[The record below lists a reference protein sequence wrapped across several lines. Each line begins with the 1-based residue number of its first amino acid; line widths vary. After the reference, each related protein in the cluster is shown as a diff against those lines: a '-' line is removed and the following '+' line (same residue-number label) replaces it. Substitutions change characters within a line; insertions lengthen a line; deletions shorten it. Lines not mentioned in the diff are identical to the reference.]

1 MYNPLAIFT
10 GAALVT
16 LAALLGVTYDKWS
29 GTIPDQVSVA
39 ESELKSAPEG
49 KLQDM
54 APPAAAEGPA
64 AEKTELASV
73 APEEPASPVPSPDE
87 TATDVQKGS
96 EVSEEPGPTFDTIRI
111 ERDGSAVIA
120 GRGLPE
126 SDVTVMLNGSP
137 LGSVKA
143 DLEGAWVFV
152 PEEPVPP
159 GDHQLTLRMTR
170 PGTLSVDS
178 EQSVA
183 LKVPERLGDE
193 ALVVLSDANRPSRV
207 LQKPT
212 TSENETTVAKSET
225 KPSVEQP
232 QGDMPATM
240 DLTLGTVD
248 YDDAGQIIFSG
259 QSEPGAN
266 VRLYV
271 DNRAVGDAPVG
282 ADGKWSFAGNEAIA
296 PGSHSLRVD
305 QLQADGSVSKR
316 IELPFV
322 RATPQDVASLNEPA
336 GSATEESSKVED
348 EATAIGGSSEPTAS
362 ESETGNSSTEEPPP
376 AASGDEPPASGPA
389 AVEETQIAETGDVEN
404 STETLP
410 PAAEP
415 PAQMATNMTDDP
427 SVSSADAS
435 SAPTPS
441 AGAPDPAEASLP
453 RNGKIV
459 IQPGNSLWRIS
470 RVIYGR
476 GIEYTVIYEA
486 NRDHI
491 RDPNLI
497 YPGQIFATPGVLP
510 PETIDPKATSPLAN
524 TTSSPT
530 SPQ

>member
-29 GTIPDQVSVA
+29 DTTQDHTTADI
-39 ESELKSAPEG
+39 EMKSAPEG

-54 APPAAAEGPA
+54 APPPAAEGPA
-64 AEKTELASV
+64 AENTELASI
-73 APEEPASPVPSPDE
+73 APQESTAPAPSLDD

-96 EVSEEPGPTFDTIRI
+96 EVPEEPKPTFDTIRI

-126 SDVTVMLNGSP
+126 SDVTVMLNGAP

-143 DLEGAWVFV
+143 DPEGAWVFV

-159 GDHQLTLRMTR
+159 GDHQLTLRMNR
-170 PGTLSVDS
+170 PGALSVDS

-183 LKVPERLGDE
+183 LKVPDRLGEE
-193 ALVVLSDANRPSRV
+193 ALVVLSDVNQPSRV
-207 LQKPT
+207 LQKPEA
-212 TSENETTVAKSET
+212 SENETKVAKSGTE
-225 KPSVEQP
+225 PSVEQP
-232 QGDMPATM
+232 QGEMPAPM
-240 DLTLGTVD
+240 ELILGTVD
-248 YDDAGQIIFSG
+248 YDDAGAIIFSG
-259 QSEPGAN
+259 QGEPGAS

-282 ADGKWSFAGNEAIA
+282 NDGKWSFAGNEAVA

-305 QLQADGSVSKR
+305 QLQGDGSVSKR

-336 GSATEESSKVED
+336 GSATENSSKAKD
-348 EATAIGGSSEPTAS
+348 EGTTIGQSAEPTSTEGETGSSNAEPAL
-362 ESETGNSSTEEPPP
+362 

-389 AVEETQIAETGDVEN
+389 ALEEPQTSEIADVEQSAET
-404 STETLP
+404 SSP
-410 PAAEP
+410 AEP
-415 PAQMATNMTDDP
+415 TDGASNASTDS
-427 SVSSADAS
+427 SVASADTATQPDAS
-435 SAPTPS
+435 A
-441 AGAPDPAEASLP
+441 ALKDSLP

-470 RVIYGR
+470 RAIYGR
-476 GIEYTVIYEA
+476 GIEYTVIYDA

-491 RDPNLI
+491 RNPNLI
-497 YPGQIFATPGVLP
+497 YPGQIFSTPGVVP
-510 PETIDPKATSPLAN
+510 PETIDPQSTAPLAN

>member
-10 GAALVT
+10 GAAIVT

-29 GTIPDQVSVA
+29 DAAHDQMAAAGT
-39 ESELKSAPEG
+39 EMKSAPAG

-54 APPAAAEGPA
+54 APPAAVEGPP
-64 AEKTELASV
+64 AEKTELVSI
-73 APEEPASPVPSPDE
+73 APQGSTAPTPAADDTAKAQKSDE
-87 TATDVQKGS
+87 A
-96 EVSEEPGPTFDTIRI
+96 SEESRPTFDTIRI

-137 LGSVKA
+137 LGRVKA

-152 PEEPVPP
+152 PDEPVPP
-159 GDHQLTLRMTR
+159 GDHQLTLRMNR
-170 PGTLSVDS
+170 PGALSIDS

-183 LKVPERLGDE
+183 LKVPERLGEE
-193 ALVVLSDANRPSRV
+193 ALVVLSDANQPSKV
-207 LQKPT
+207 LQKPD
-212 TSENETTVAKSET
+212 TSDNETTVAKSQSQ
-225 KPSVEQP
+225 PSVEAP
-232 QGDMPATM
+232 QGEMSSSM

-259 QSEPGAN
+259 KGEPGAS

-282 ADGKWSFAGNEAIA
+282 AEGKWSFAGNEAIA

-305 QLQADGSVSKR
+305 QLRVDGKVFKR

-322 RATPQDVASLNEPA
+322 RATPQDVASLNEPSSAPSAA
-336 GSATEESSKVED
+336 GASSTMGDEESSIAQPAQPVIARSGND
-348 EATAIGGSSEPTAS
+348 NSNAEPTS
-362 ESETGNSSTEEPPP
+362 

-389 AVEETQIAETGDVEN
+389 ALEENQTTEIANVDN
-404 STETLP
+404 SADITSP
-410 PAAEP
+410 PAEP
-415 PAQMATNMTDDP
+415 PAETVTKAADGDP
-427 SVSSADAS
+427 SGVSADTPTVATGAS
-435 SAPTPS
+435 AT
-441 AGAPDPAEASLP
+441 PAEASLP

-476 GIEYTVIYEA
+476 GIEYTVIYDA
-486 NRDHI
+486 NRDNI

-497 YPGQIFATPGVLP
+497 YPGQIFATPGVVP
-510 PETIDPKATSPLAN
+510 PETIDPKTTSPLAN

-530 SPQ
+530 SQQ